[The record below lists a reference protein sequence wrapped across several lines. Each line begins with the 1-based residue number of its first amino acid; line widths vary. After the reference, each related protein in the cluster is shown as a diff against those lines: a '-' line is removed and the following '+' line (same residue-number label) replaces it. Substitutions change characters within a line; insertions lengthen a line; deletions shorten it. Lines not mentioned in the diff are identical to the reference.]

1 MTSRCYKSDKKLVNS
16 SSTLT
21 TFTPG
26 VDSLDT
32 YIPRRVAAPTMNYR
46 VYAPKQQHATTQHYI
61 QYIQLTWLLCRYL
74 DNDDQKPN
82 N

>member
-26 VDSLDT
+26 VDSLD
-32 YIPRRVAAPTMNYR
+32 IPRRAAAAPTMNYR

-61 QYIQLTWLLCRYL
+61 HTANLAAM
-74 DNDDQKPN
+74 
-82 N
+82 